1 MDFLKNLCLNLT
13 FSAVTVTAVILYFS
27 KINLVLKVQELQ
39 RYDENFDFY
48 INYSFATPTT

>member
-13 FSAVTVTAVILYFS
+13 FSAVTVTAVILDFS

-39 RYDENFDFY
+39 RYDENFDF
-48 INYSFATPTT
+48 I